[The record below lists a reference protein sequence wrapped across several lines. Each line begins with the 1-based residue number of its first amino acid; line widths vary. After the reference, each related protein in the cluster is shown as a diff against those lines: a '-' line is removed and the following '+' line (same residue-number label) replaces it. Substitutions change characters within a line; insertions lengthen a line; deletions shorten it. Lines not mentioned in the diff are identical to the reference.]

1 MRFEAPAK
9 VNLFLYVTG
18 RREDGYHDLL
28 TRMQKI
34 DLCDILDIDL
44 NDSGRVQFSCTDET
58 LPTDESNLAVR
69 AAKIFFS
76 QSRRLAGSGV
86 RISLEKNIPVAAG
99 LGGGSSDA
107 GTVLRALN
115 DLAGK
120 EFSDKELIKFARGLG
135 ADVPFFSIEAPAV
148 IARGI
153 GDLMDPVDSL
163 TNYDFLLV
171 NPGFSVSTS
180 EIFRKIILTSGRK
193 KSTLARLQQQQ
204 CFNLQ
209 DMHNDLESI
218 SCALYPQIENLKQA
232 LREVGAQHVLMSGSG
247 GTVFGVFAVNTVETD
262 EKHSIL
268 EKLQAEYGSKVFWS
282 KIYWGVAKR

>member
-9 VNLFLYVTG
+9 VNLFLYVLG

-44 NDSGRVQFSCTDET
+44 NDSGRVECSCSDKTI
-58 LPTDESNLAVR
+58 PTDENNLAVR
-69 AAKIFFS
+69 AAELFFRE
-76 QSRRLAGSGV
+76 SRQLSGSGV
-86 RISLEKNIPVAAG
+86 HISLEKNIPVAAG

-135 ADVPFFSIEAPAV
+135 ADVPFFSIDAPAV
-148 IARGI
+148 IAGGI
-153 GDLMDPVDSL
+153 GDLMYPVDSL
-163 TNYDFLLV
+163 ENYEFLLV
-171 NPGFSVSTS
+171 NPGFSVSTA
-180 EIFRKIILTSGRK
+180 EIFRKIILTSAGK
-193 KSTLARLQQQQ
+193 KSKLARLQQQS
-204 CFNLQ
+204 FNLQ

-218 SCALYPQIENLKQA
+218 SFALYPQIENLKQT
-232 LREVGAQHVLMSGSG
+232 LREVGARQVLMSGSG
-247 GTVFGVFAVNTVETD
+247 GTVFGVFAVGSVETD
-262 EKHSIL
+262 EKCSIL

-282 KIYWGVAKR
+282 KVYWGVAKR